1 MKRNLVIN
9 IDFDGT
15 VVTHE
20 YPEVG
25 RDIGAA
31 RVLKRLVEHGHKLIL
46 FTMRSS
52 QPVTLADG
60 TIFTTGLSDA
70 VNWYE
75 RNEIPLYGI
84 QVNPTQHH
92 WTSSPKSH
100 ADIIIDDA
108 ALGCPLLID
117 FDMEGFENL
126 VQIGRPYVDWIS
138 VEKML
143 EAKGIL
149 PEEEEEEED

>member
-1 MKRNLVIN
+1 MIIVC
-9 IDFDGT
+9 DFDGT
-15 VVTHE
+15 CVKHE
-20 YPEVG
+20 YPKVG
-25 RDIGAA
+25 ADIGAA
-31 RVLKRLVEHGHKLIL
+31 RVLKRLVANGHKLIL
-46 FTMRSS
+46 FTMRSNAEF
-52 QPVTLADG
+52 VEKDG
-60 TIFTTGLSDA
+60 SITKRGLTDA
-70 VNWYE
+70 VEWFE

-92 WTSSPKSH
+92 WTTSPK
-100 ADIIIDDA
+100 AYGELIIDDA
-108 ALGCPLLID
+108 ALGCPLLVD